1 MVIAQNTIPVEVG
14 GSTIGSTPP
23 YYAPQNVTINVG
35 DIVRWN
41 NVSGTHNVNGTTQ
54 LFPGNPESFGSGS
67 TASGAWT
74 YSFTFTIPGVYNYH
88 CTSFGHAA
96 TQFGSITVQG
106 STTGLDEAD
115 TADGITLYPV
125 PTDGVL
131 IVDLGDMDIRS
142 ADVFSLDGKRMA
154 TSAVNGRSRVEV
166 GTEDLAAGN
175 YFLRLIDV
183 NGVVITRPFRKE

>member
-1 MVIAQNTIPVEVG
+1 
-14 GSTIGSTPP
+14 
-23 YYAPQNVTINVG
+23 
-35 DIVRWN
+35 
-41 NVSGTHNVNGTTQ
+41 
-54 LFPGNPESFGSGS
+54 
-67 TASGAWT
+67 
-74 YSFTFTIPGVYNYH
+74 
-88 CTSFGHAA
+88 
-96 TQFGSITVQG
+96 
-106 STTGLDEAD
+106 
-115 TADGITLYPV
+115 
-125 PTDGVL
+125 VL